1 MQTRVGTKIFFLFD
15 HNPWTVSAV
24 EDRTMQHPDTEGWR
38 DGNRGG
44 PVDRGTMGIGWERL
58 ERCVI
63 DVIIVISLIKKIKK
77 KI

>member
-1 MQTRVGTKIFFLFD
+1 
-15 HNPWTVSAV
+15 
-24 EDRTMQHPDTEGWR
+24 MQHPDTEGWR